1 MKIDIDFFVKT
12 KSVCLP
18 VWKTFQFTVANI
30 HEILEPSLETK
41 AHKKA
46 KKKQLLKSF
55 KCKLLIHSK
64 DI

>member
-1 MKIDIDFFVKT
+1 M
-12 KSVCLP
+12 CLP

-46 KKKQLLKSF
+46 KKKAPQIF
-55 KCKLLIHSK
+55 
-64 DI
+64 

>member
-1 MKIDIDFFVKT
+1 MLMKNENWDFFFIKT

-46 KKKQLLKSF
+46 KKAAPQIF
-55 KCKLLIHSK
+55 
-64 DI
+64 